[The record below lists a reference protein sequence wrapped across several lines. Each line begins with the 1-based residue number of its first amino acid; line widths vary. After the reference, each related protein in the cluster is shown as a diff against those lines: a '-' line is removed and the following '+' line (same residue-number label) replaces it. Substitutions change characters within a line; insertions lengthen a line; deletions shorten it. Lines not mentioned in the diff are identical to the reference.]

1 MQIGEALRTVLV
13 APLKLPLPDAGEED
27 RPMNILDVV
36 SPVVG
41 YRTWRWDNFGLQ
53 SINRER
59 WIPGQYIAAQCGAS
73 NLAFHSSP
81 EEECS
86 CGIYAAKTFQDL
98 VKLGYGDYE
107 VFGEVHLWGF
117 VVEHR
122 LGYRGQFAYPKALVV
137 SIDALPFALA
147 DASARLENLASYGTD
162 IFVRGTE
169 GRVRV
174 WAKDSGLDEIGLDCL
189 VGSRKKCYEQR
200 FREKRPKRGN
210 RVALVGRGIGI
221 VQEMDGEQICVTL
234 GRQLTFS
241 FQLKDLD
248 WNERNRRWES
258 KPGMELQATRSTPNP
273 KQGPLVLRDADPI
286 CHRLGLQLEIG
297 KNDCAE
303 QC

>member
-1 MQIGEALRTVLV
+1 
-13 APLKLPLPDAGEED
+13 
-27 RPMNILDVV
+27 MNILDLV

-41 YRTWRWDNFGLQ
+41 YRMWRWDNFGLQ
-53 SINRER
+53 SINGER
-59 WIPGQYIAAQCGAS
+59 WIPGQCIAAQCGAT

-98 VKLGYGDYE
+98 VKLSYGDYE
-107 VFGEVHLWGF
+107 VFGEVYLWGF
-117 VVEHR
+117 VVEHP
-122 LGYRGQFAYPKALVV
+122 LGYRGQFAYPKALAV

-147 DASARLENLASYGTD
+147 EASALLENLASYGTD

-174 WAKDSGLDEIGLDCL
+174 WAKDSGLDEIGFDYL
-189 VGSRKKCYEQR
+189 VGFRKKYYEQR
-200 FREKRPKRGN
+200 FREKSLKFGD

-221 VQEMDGEQICVTL
+221 VQEMDGEQICVKW
-234 GRQLTFS
+234 GKQLTFR

-258 KPGMELQATRSTPNP
+258 NPST
-273 KQGPLVLRDADPI
+273 
-286 CHRLGLQLEIG
+286 
-297 KNDCAE
+297 
-303 QC
+303 